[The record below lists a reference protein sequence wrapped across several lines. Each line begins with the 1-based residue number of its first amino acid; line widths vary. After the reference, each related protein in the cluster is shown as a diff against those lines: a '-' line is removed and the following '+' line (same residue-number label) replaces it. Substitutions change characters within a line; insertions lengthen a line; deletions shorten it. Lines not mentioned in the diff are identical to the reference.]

1 MTHSLL
7 ENGSACGP
15 FLGAVCQ
22 GALVILGLVMAACLV
37 RAVRGPSLADRVVAI
52 NMMGTAVVLMICLL
66 TLLMK
71 EDYLVDVAMIYTMLS
86 FLAVIVLTRIYLG
99 VWKERHA
106 RERKAVS
113 AGDGE
118 EGTHG

>member
-1 MTHSLL
+1 
-7 ENGSACGP
+7 
-15 FLGAVCQ
+15 
-22 GALVILGLVMAACLV
+22 
-37 RAVRGPSLADRVVAI
+37 
-52 NMMGTAVVLMICLL
+52 
-66 TLLMK
+66 
-71 EDYLVDVAMIYTMLS
+71 VDVALIYTMLS